1 MGQEVQKE
9 DGVEGINSINYSV
22 FLKSFHQTGKIRSG
36 KTQKMLYI
44 INDENSDSPRAV
56 KADGDEEKCK

>member
-1 MGQEVQKE
+1 M
-9 DGVEGINSINYSV
+9 
-22 FLKSFHQTGKIRSG
+22 
-36 KTQKMLYI
+36 QKMLYI